1 MFEYNN
7 SWIASRVLVSS
18 TRMNNYGFP
27 RPNVLLLGETQAFQT
42 QDWFTPMTLVYTKT
56 QWRKFELRI
65 VVAVSA
71 VITMNNPVV
80 SFVQPSRNAADVTC
94 VRAERIGD
102 ERKI

>member
-56 QWRKFELRI
+56 QWR
-65 VVAVSA
+65 
-71 VITMNNPVV
+71 NNVHV
-80 SFVQPSRNAADVTC
+80 YLYR
-94 VRAERIGD
+94 R
-102 ERKI
+102 